1 MVVEEMIPEKIELF
15 KEISL
20 SRNTI
25 TRRVEYIGKY
35 VNTAT
40 N

>member
-1 MVVEEMIPEKIELF
+1 VVKEIIPERLELF

-25 TRRVEYIGKY
+25 TRRVENIG
-35 VNTAT
+35 NNILTQLQ